1 MRRLLPLLPTAV
13 LTLLLAILPAWAE
26 GSPDPLLLASLES
39 ALAQDGSFEDRYVGQ
54 VWLASMSGPLE
65 RWVKPA
71 DQRVNLLSRIHREAT
86 AAGLDP
92 GLVLALIQ
100 VESNFDQYAI
110 SSAGARG
117 IMQIM
122 PFWTREI
129 GREDDN
135 LLDLDTN
142 LRYGCTIL
150 AHYLEVEDGSLI
162 RALARYNGSRGQTW
176 YPERVLRYWHQR
188 WRFSAG

>member
-1 MRRLLPLLPTAV
+1 MRALFLSLV
-13 LTLLLAILPAWAE
+13 LTASFIVHADEDLNPDLLLALQTA
-26 GSPDPLLLASLES
+26 LE
-39 ALAQDGSFEDRYVGQ
+39 QEDSFEDPYLGQ
-54 VWLASMSGPLE
+54 VWLTKMSGPLARWFKTPEE
-65 RWVKPA
+65 RF
-71 DQRVNLLSRIHREAT
+71 DLLSRIHREARI
-86 AAGLDP
+86 AGLDP
-92 GLVLALIQ
+92 GLVLAIIQ

-117 IMQIM
+117 MMQIM

-135 LLDLDTN
+135 LFDLDTN

-150 AHYLEVEDGSLI
+150 AHYLEVENGSLI

-176 YPERVLRYWHQR
+176 YPERVLRSWHNN
-188 WRFSAG
+188 WRFETG

>member
-1 MRRLLPLLPTAV
+1 VSLQ
-13 LTLLLAILPAWAE
+13 PAQAE
-26 GSPDPLLLASLES
+26 SSPDPKLLASLDA
-39 ALAQDGSFEDRYVGQ
+39 ALAQGSSFEDRYIGQ
-54 VWLASMSGPLE
+54 VWLASMADPLG
-65 RWVKPA
+65 RWVKEA
-71 DQRVNLLSRIHREAT
+71 DQRVDLLSRIHREAT

-117 IMQIM
+117 MMQIM

-135 LLDLDTN
+135 LFDLDTN

-188 WRFSAG
+188 WRFND

>member
-26 GSPDPLLLASLES
+26 DSPDPLLLASLES

>member
-1 MRRLLPLLPTAV
+1 MRAFL
-13 LTLLLAILPAWAE
+13 LTLLLFSCLPGRAE
-26 GSPDPLLLASLES
+26 EAAPPGLVTALQAALS
-39 ALAQDGSFEDRYVGQ
+39 AENHFEDPYLGQ
-54 VWLASMSGPLE
+54 VWLAKMSGPLSRWFETPEE
-65 RWVKPA
+65 RL
-71 DQRVNLLSRIHREAT
+71 DLLSRIHREARL
-86 AAGLDP
+86 ANLDP
-92 GLVLALIQ
+92 GLVLAIIQ

-117 IMQIM
+117 MMQIM

-135 LLDLDTN
+135 LFDLDTN

-176 YPERVLRYWHQR
+176 YPERVLRYWHNS
-188 WRFSAG
+188 WRFETG